1 MKNIK
6 DIIIEVVLRNIVL
19 IVLSV
24 LYSVSLFVTSHYQ
37 PWEGSSFQE
46 EFGDVIAKT
55 GEKSAETLLPALS
68 TLFNGFL
75 NAVACAVAGAAK
87 AGEGSSYNFILMLI
101 LSCLYFTLMAC
112 AGLLI
117 NQELFGEDGL
127 TPGKIKGSAGGQM
140 LDNIWFTLSAYIWWF
155 VSLAAK
161 AHPKATMIIIV
172 LLIIVAYRY
181 IRAGVLVAA
190 GFLLLLFGSV
200 YLSVHICARLPE
212 YTILRVA
219 ALTVMILVIRGILN
233 LAAYFIIEEYGY

>member
-1 MKNIK
+1 MRTVKELIM
-6 DIIIEVVLRNIVL
+6 RNIVL

-24 LYSVSLFVTSHYQ
+24 LYSASLFVTSHFQ
-37 PWEGSSFQE
+37 PWEGTSFQE

-55 GEKSAETLLPALS
+55 GEKSAETLMSALS

-75 NAVACAVAGAAK
+75 NAIACAVAGAAK

-101 LSCLYFTLMAC
+101 LSCLYFLLMAC

-117 NQELFGEDGL
+117 NDALFGEDGFN
-127 TPGKIKGSAGGQM
+127 PGKVKGSVGGQM
-140 LDNIWFTLSAYIWWF
+140 LDNIWFTLSSYIWWF

-181 IRAGVLVAA
+181 IWASVLVAA

-200 YLSVHICARLPE
+200 YLSLHICAKLPE
-212 YTILRVA
+212 NTFLRVA

-233 LAAYFIIEEYGY
+233 LAAYYITDEYGF